1 MSTDPS
7 LQFITLKSNPIIYFM
22 TIVVTL
28 RLAYALNK
36 FSTYLA
42 EICFAG
48 TIINRIRE
56 ILDEET
62 MPLITDG
69 QIHIDSSINIQNVSF
84 GYDTEDILIMY
95 PICTFWLNDCLS
107 CATWFWKKYPCIFS
121 RSTLGCKSRGHSYWL
136 SWYPWYWWI
145 NFSKNCRH
153 GIARYSYFFYEH
165 SR

>member
-1 MSTDPS
+1 
-7 LQFITLKSNPIIYFM
+7 M
-22 TIVVTL
+22 TILVTL

-36 FSTYLA
+36 FRTYIA
-42 EICFAG
+42 EIRFAG

-107 CATWFWKKYPCIFS
+107 CAT
-121 RSTLGCKSRGHSYWL
+121 
-136 SWYPWYWWI
+136 
-145 NFSKNCRH
+145 
-153 GIARYSYFFYEH
+153 
-165 SR
+165 